1 MSFFHGKN
9 KSFENQE
16 KASMRQFR
24 ADYYSPSILVNL
36 LFAASSKTDV
46 ITLWI
51 FVRLFTKAKETL
63 AYCVLSIN

>member
-1 MSFFHGKN
+1 MSFSPGKD

-16 KASMRQFR
+16 KASMRQFK
-24 ADYYSPSILVNL
+24 AAYYSPSILVNL
-36 LFAASSKTDV
+36 LFAASSKTDA

-51 FVRLFTKAKETL
+51 FIRIFTKAKETL